1 MVDRA
6 YLSVKSG
13 LAAKKLAVSPF
24 CLENI
29 HVARFGLVSL
39 LSPYAS
45 MRDWDFWNGTIGSHE
60 PIAES
65 LLPLSHSFLLQKCRG
80 ESRKKYENK

>member
-6 YLSVKSG
+6 CLSVKSG

-29 HVARFGLVSL
+29 YIARFGLVSL
-39 LSPYAS
+39 LSPS
-45 MRDWDFWNGTIGSHE
+45 PSTLEMNIKE
-60 PIAES
+60 
-65 LLPLSHSFLLQKCRG
+65 QKP
-80 ESRKKYENK
+80 

>member
-1 MVDRA
+1 MVDRTC
-6 YLSVKSG
+6 LSVKSG

-29 HVARFGLVSL
+29 YVAQFGLVETKSVCFDAGL
-39 LSPYAS
+39 GFL
-45 MRDWDFWNGTIGSHE
+45 NGTIGSHE

-65 LLPLSHSFLLQKCRG
+65 LLPLSHSFYCRKVG
-80 ESRKKYENK
+80 EKT